1 VYLLCILAYALDA
14 FELSDKTHHLGITH
28 IQTENALTFLYSH
41 HSASNG
47 YSNGNSYG
55 GAGTGGYGSGY
66 GGGGY
71 GGGDKM
77 SNLGAGL
84 QKQHWGM

>member
-1 VYLLCILAYALDA
+1 M
-14 FELSDKTHHLGITH
+14 HHFGITYT
-28 IQTENALTFLYSH
+28 QTENALTPLRSH
-41 HSASNG
+41 HGTSNG

-55 GAGTGGYGSGY
+55 GAGTGGYGGTGY

-84 QKQHWGM
+84 QKQHWGMCRRHQCSVFYRRP